1 MKDVS
6 GDDAYTFV
14 EVVDSSTNTSV
25 SREEEMSG
33 PSSYTMNLEVRK

>member
-6 GDDAYTFV
+6 GDDGYTFV
-14 EVVDSSTNTSV
+14 EVVDCSTNTSV

-33 PSSYTMNLEVRK
+33 PSSFTMDTEVRK